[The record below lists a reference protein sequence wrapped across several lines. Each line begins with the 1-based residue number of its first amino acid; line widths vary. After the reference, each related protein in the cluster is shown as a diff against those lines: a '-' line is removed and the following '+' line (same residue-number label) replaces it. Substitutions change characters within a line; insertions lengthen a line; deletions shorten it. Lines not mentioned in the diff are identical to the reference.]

1 VVYEPPT
8 RLTFK
13 TTLQRALRDPGG
25 QVFPSATLDDFIDEA
40 LMDMSAYR
48 PKDAYRSM
56 SWMVDSGSVPP
67 DVTEGLSDVWQVIAR
82 LTSNKYETGDPLPY
96 TYRPSLFIPH
106 VDYTDGRAGW
116 DFIGE
121 GLAITQLWADKLR
134 KWAEQA
140 NEPVTLA
147 IRGYAH
153 RLLPTSDNSY
163 LDFLNPIDQYCV
175 LQHCK
180 FLGFQMLNADRALY
194 QQWLAATNNTDVS
207 PTQLQGMLGQA
218 EATYD
223 RVRHRNTIIRRRPS
237 NASVTTF

>member
-1 VVYEPPT
+1 MVYEPPT
-8 RLTFK
+8 RSEFRATVL
-13 TTLQRALRDPGG
+13 RALRDTAGT
-25 QVFPSATLDDFIDEA
+25 VFPPATVNDFIDEA

-56 SWMVDSGSVPP
+56 SWMVDTGQVPP
-67 DVTEGLSDVWQVIAR
+67 DVTEGLSDIWQVIAR

-96 TYRPSLFIPH
+96 SYRPSLFIPH
-106 VDYTDGRAGW
+106 VDYGDARAGW

-121 GLAITQLWADKLR
+121 GLALTQLWADKLR
-134 KWAEQA
+134 RWAQQA

-153 RLLPTSDNSY
+153 RLLPTSDASF
-163 LDFLNPIDQYCV
+163 LDLLNPIDQFCA

-180 FLGFQMLNADRALY
+180 YLGFQMLNADRALY

-218 EATYD
+218 EMSYD
-223 RVRHRNTIIRRRPS
+223 KARHRNTILRRRPANS
-237 NASVTTF
+237 DIFAF